1 VKSES
6 PTALVVGAGIIG
18 LTSAFRLA
26 QSGHSVTI
34 FDPTPARGATWA
46 SAGMLAPSA
55 ETSPGEESNYALQ
68 SGAVSMWHG
77 LSDELFALT
86 GSRVGIHET
95 GTLLVGWDVSDR
107 RLVDQAAQV
116 ASSFG
121 AACHEVDRG
130 GSAEFFT
137 ALSARITQGLFM
149 PDDAWVDPDQAVDI
163 LLRALEVLDV
173 HVVTEV
179 VQSVSGDAAG
189 VQAKTATGSFSASK
203 GILATG
209 ALNVPG
215 GAVTS
220 GVHVVRPVHGV
231 TMRVNG
237 VDRSSLPTV
246 RAFVRGRNFYMVSRP
261 GGYCVLGATAEER
274 SDLSVQVGELQR
286 LLRDALDIVPSL
298 ETATVLENRFG
309 LRPASDDLRPF
320 FEALPLGGWAW
331 SSGHYRHGVTLAPLA
346 AQWALNFVEGPA

>member
-1 VKSES
+1 
-6 PTALVVGAGIIG
+6 
-18 LTSAFRLA
+18 
-26 QSGHSVTI
+26 
-34 FDPTPARGATWA
+34 
-46 SAGMLAPSA
+46 
-55 ETSPGEESNYALQ
+55 
-68 SGAVSMWHG
+68 
-77 LSDELFALT
+77 
-86 GSRVGIHET
+86 
-95 GTLLVGWDVSDR
+95 
-107 RLVDQAAQV
+107 
-116 ASSFG
+116 
-121 AACHEVDRG
+121 
-130 GSAEFFT
+130 
-137 ALSARITQGLFM
+137 M

-179 VQSVSGDAAG
+179 VQSVSADAAG

>member
-1 VKSES
+1 
-6 PTALVVGAGIIG
+6 
-18 LTSAFRLA
+18 
-26 QSGHSVTI
+26 
-34 FDPTPARGATWA
+34 
-46 SAGMLAPSA
+46 MLAPSA

-86 GSRVGIHET
+86 GSRVSIHET
-95 GTLLVGWDVSDR
+95 GTLLVGWDASDR
-107 RLVDQAAQV
+107 RLVDQAAHV

-121 AACHEVDRG
+121 ATCHEVDRD
-130 GSAEFFT
+130 SSPEFFA
-137 ALSARITQGLFM
+137 ALSARITRGLFM

-163 LLRALEVLDV
+163 LLAALSTLNVQVVAQEVL
-173 HVVTEV
+173 
-179 VQSVSGDAAG
+179 SVSSDAAG
-189 VQAKTATGSFSASK
+189 VCATTATGTFRASK

-209 ALNVPG
+209 ALDVPG

-220 GVHVVRPVHGV
+220 GAHVVRPVHGV
-231 TMRVNG
+231 TMRVIG

-246 RAFVRGRNFYMVSRP
+246 RAYVRGRNFYMVSRP

-298 ETATVLENRFG
+298 ETATVVENRFG

-320 FEALPLGGWAW
+320 FEVLPLNGWAW

-346 AQWALNFVEGPA
+346 AQWALDFVKGAA

>member
-6 PTALVVGAGIIG
+6 TTAIVVGAGIIG

-26 QSGHSVTI
+26 RSGYSVTI

-46 SAGMLAPSA
+46 AAGMLAPSA

-68 SGAVSMWHG
+68 SGAISMWHD

-86 GSRVGIHET
+86 GSRVSIHET
-95 GTLLVGWDVSDR
+95 GTLLVGWDASDR
-107 RLVDQAAQV
+107 RLVDQAGHV

-121 AACHEVDRG
+121 AACQNVDRD
-130 GSAEFFT
+130 SAPEFFAT
-137 ALSARITQGLFM
+137 LSARITQGLYM

-173 HVVTEV
+173 HVVTEK
-179 VQSVSGDAAG
+179 VQRVSGDAHG
-189 VQAKTATGSFSASK
+189 VYAITATGTFSALK

-220 GVHVVRPVHGV
+220 GANVVRPVHGV

-246 RAFVRGRNFYMVSRP
+246 RAFARGRNFYMVSRP

-286 LLRDALDIVPSL
+286 LLRDALDVVPSL
-298 ETATVLENRFG
+298 ETATVVENRFG

-320 FEALPLGGWAW
+320 FEVLPLGGWAW

-346 AQWALNFVEGPA
+346 AMWALDFFEGAA